1 MKPNHPQL
9 AAIIGRKF
17 NHTPG
22 IQTYNG
28 HLTKWPVTALGP
40 WPTQADVDTWGAEWD
55 ALPPEEKDPRLK
67 LRQEIQNATTIAAIK
82 QILMKVVG

>member
-17 NHTPG
+17 NHAPG

-28 HLTKWPVTALGP
+28 HLTKWPRALGSY
-40 WPTQADVDTWGAEWD
+40 PTQAEVDAWVAEWE